1 MAFVSSPPGALT
13 RRSAL
18 ASLALLGLSACG
30 GGDKG
35 PRTTS
40 LRFIV
45 SADDLINPNSES
57 QPAPVLL
64 RVYELK
70 TLTAFQQASFFQLLD
85 NDAAVLGTDMVA
97 KREVEIKPG
106 ERQGF
111 DRSTPV
117 DTHYIGVIAGFRQ
130 IENAVWRANLEV
142 VPEQSGLVVVKVT
155 AQTVSISWTKDRT
168 LGLF

>member
-1 MAFVSSPPGALT
+1 MANPYVFSGTMT
-13 RRSAL
+13 RRNVV
-18 ASLALLGLSACG
+18 ASLALSLLSGCG

-35 PRTTS
+35 PRTTG

-45 SADDLINPNSES
+45 SADDLINPNAES

-64 RVYELK
+64 RIYELK
-70 TLTAFQQASFFQLLD
+70 SLTAFQSAAFFQLLD
-85 NDAAVLGTDMVA
+85 NDTAVLGADLVA
-97 KREVEIKPG
+97 KREIEIKPG

-111 DRSTPV
+111 DRNTPV
-117 DTHYIGVIAGFRQ
+117 DTHFIGVVAGFRQ
-130 IENAVWRANLEV
+130 IDSAVWRANLEIT
-142 VPEQSGLVVVKVT
+142 PEQSGLIVVKVT